1 MMSIIIITDKEKS
14 PDENKSNN
22 QAQVINYDQC

>member
-1 MMSIIIITDKEKS
+1 MMFIIIIIDKEKR

-22 QAQVINYDQC
+22 QAEVINYDQC

>member
-1 MMSIIIITDKEKS
+1 MSIIIIIDKEKS

-22 QAQVINYDQC
+22 QAEVINHDQC